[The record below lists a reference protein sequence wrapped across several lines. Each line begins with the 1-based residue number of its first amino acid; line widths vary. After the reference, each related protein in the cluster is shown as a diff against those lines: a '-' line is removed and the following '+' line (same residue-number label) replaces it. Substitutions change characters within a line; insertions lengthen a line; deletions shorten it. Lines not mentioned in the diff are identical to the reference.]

1 MMPSK
6 EEIWKALL
14 ASFPEPDDTDAYV
27 PALYYSQMAESLQ
40 TLAKVYADAFSDA
53 VYRIRKENLTS
64 EVYEI
69 VEHFRE
75 TRKVDVALVRE
86 DHPDIYASLVH
97 LDSRTAQNIL
107 GADTLFWQ
115 CVDVEGEEAL
125 LDKAVITVKALE
137 NEIGEEYA
145 APYMVTDKRHD
156 RFEVVSK

>member
-1 MMPSK
+1 MPSR
-6 EEIWKALL
+6 EEIWQALL

-86 DHPDIYASLVH
+86 DHPDLYAALVH
-97 LDSRTAQNIL
+97 LDARTAQNIL
-107 GADTLFWQ
+107 GAGRLFQ
-115 CVDVEGEEAL
+115 ECADVEGEEAL

-137 NEIGEEYA
+137 AEIGEEFA